1 MHLLW
6 QSEIKI
12 KAKAIACSVLNTIHL
27 KNKKHAVIRATL
39 EKQRAT
45 LTNGLSRSPGVK
57 VSQRELSGAWY
68 MYFRTIGT
76 KL

>member
-27 KNKKHAVIRATL
+27 KNKNHAVIRATL
-39 EKQRAT
+39 EQRAR
-45 LTNGLSRSPGVK
+45 LTIGLSRSSLQG
-57 VSQRELSGAWY
+57 
-68 MYFRTIGT
+68 
-76 KL
+76 

>member
-27 KNKKHAVIRATL
+27 KNKKKHAVIRATL
-39 EKQRAT
+39 EKQRAR
-45 LTNGLSRSPGVK
+45 LTNGLSRSSLQG
-57 VSQRELSGAWY
+57 
-68 MYFRTIGT
+68 
-76 KL
+76 

>member
-45 LTNGLSRSPGVK
+45 LTIGLSRSSLQG
-57 VSQRELSGAWY
+57 
-68 MYFRTIGT
+68 
-76 KL
+76 

>member
-1 MHLLW
+1 MLEKLSSIFICRIMHLLW

-39 EKQRAT
+39 EQRAR
-45 LTNGLSRSPGVK
+45 LTIGLSRSSLQG
-57 VSQRELSGAWY
+57 
-68 MYFRTIGT
+68 
-76 KL
+76 

>member
-27 KNKKHAVIRATL
+27 KNKKHALPVIRATL
-39 EKQRAT
+39 EKQRGR
-45 LTNGLSRSPGVK
+45 LTIGLSRSSLQG
-57 VSQRELSGAWY
+57 
-68 MYFRTIGT
+68 
-76 KL
+76 

>member
-27 KNKKHAVIRATL
+27 KNKKKHAVIRATL
-39 EKQRAT
+39 EKQRAR
-45 LTNGLSRSPGVK
+45 LTIGLSRSSLQG
-57 VSQRELSGAWY
+57 
-68 MYFRTIGT
+68 
-76 KL
+76 

>member
-27 KNKKHAVIRATL
+27 KNKNHAVIRATL
-39 EKQRAT
+39 EKQRARL
-45 LTNGLSRSPGVK
+45 LTIGLSRSSLQG
-57 VSQRELSGAWY
+57 
-68 MYFRTIGT
+68 
-76 KL
+76 